1 MGIPTK
7 SKKRLIV
14 SSVYLVMGLFIA
26 FQLARFTFGTADS
39 GDPFPSND
47 CFVDIEGNVMRPG
60 SYRVTPG
67 VTQFEI
73 LKVAGI
79 RPTSDISLFDLTRQ
93 ISGNQQLEVGTM
105 PNPISLKNQPAP
117 VRLEFSMGE
126 LNIVAV
132 DGRSRAVEE
141 GLEIN
146 AGDRILTEEKAQAEF
161 SVNTYSRIDMDD
173 FSELTIDKVNAD
185 EKGKKLV
192 STFQRSGVCWNKIVY
207 TTKAELFKTVTP
219 FVNIT
224 VAGTGADFM
233 VVVKQDEI
241 DIHDMDGLL
250 LVERSSGTEA
260 INMISGQSAVIF
272 SDNRPFQV
280 TQLASEANP
289 TERFSM
295 LTKEKSNF
303 IMRHM
308 PLNFV
313 FCAVPSVYIYFS
325 IQFESGKVHVVH
337 IPGATSVEEFVQG
350 CSTLDQAFLYGGG
363 VFVSTLIEQIMDAR
377 IPKYCI
383 FDKEKIIRVAAA
395 IGGIKVDVDEKAA
408 SVLKVKTGPQNLNG
422 TQLVSFLKPGISG
435 TDDFEARQT
444 RVIKALF
451 EGLSSKNIVLTALL
465 TQQLI
470 TNLETNFTSGEIMDN
485 YSKFVGVK
493 NWTTKEYALPVK
505 RVTQNGRV
513 RIDPVLEDCKTLI
526 ENK

>member
-1 MGIPTK
+1 MEF
-7 SKKRLIV
+7 SKKTKNRLFT
-14 SSVYLVMGLFIA
+14 SFVYCSMGLFIA
-26 FQLARFTFGTADS
+26 WQAARFMAGTPASYGSSSD
-39 GDPFPSND
+39 D
-47 CFVDIEGNVMRPG
+47 CFVDIEGNVLRPG
-60 SYRVTPG
+60 SYRVAQG

-105 PNPISLKNQPAP
+105 PNPISLKNQAGS
-117 VRLEFSMGE
+117 VHLEFSMGE
-126 LNIVAV
+126 LNIVAG
-132 DGRSRAVEE
+132 DGRSRTVEE
-141 GLEIN
+141 GLEIS
-146 AGDRILTEEKAQAEF
+146 AGDRILTEEKAQAEL
-161 SVNTYSRIDMDD
+161 SVNSYSRIDMDD
-173 FSELTIDKVNAD
+173 FSELTFDKINAD

-192 STFQRSGVCWNKIVY
+192 STFQKSGVCWNKIVY
-207 TTKAELFKTVTP
+207 TTKSELFKTVTP
-219 FVNIT
+219 LVTIT

-250 LVERSSGTEA
+250 LVERTTGAEA

-272 SDNRPFQV
+272 RDNRPFQV

-289 TERFSM
+289 TDRFSM

-303 IMRHM
+303 VMRHM

-313 FCAVPSVYIYFS
+313 FYAVPGVYIFIS
-325 IQFESGKVHVVH
+325 IQFESGKVHMVH
-337 IPGATSVEEFVQG
+337 IPGGTSVEEFVQG

-377 IPKYCI
+377 IPRYCV
-383 FDKEKIIRVAAA
+383 FDKEKVVRVAGA

-408 SVLKVKTGPQNLNG
+408 SALKITKGFHTLNSA
-422 TQLVSFLKPGISG
+422 QLVSFLKPGISG
-435 TDDFEARQT
+435 TEDFEARQT
-444 RVIKALF
+444 KVIKALLQ
-451 EGLSSKNIVLTALL
+451 GLQSKNIVLTALL

-470 TNLETNFTSGEIMDN
+470 ANLETNFTSGEIMDH
-485 YSKFVGVK
+485 YSKFIAVK
-493 NWTTKEYALPVK
+493 NWTTKEYDLPVK

-513 RIDPVLEDCKTLI
+513 RIDPVLEECKTLI

>member
-1 MGIPTK
+1 MGIQKRTK
-7 SKKRLIV
+7 KSLITFL
-14 SSVYLVMGLFIA
+14 VYLAMAMFIA
-26 FQLARFTFGTADS
+26 WQLARFTLGTRDFGDLS
-39 GDPFPSND
+39 SSND
-47 CFVDIEGNVMRPG
+47 CFVDIEGNVLRPG
-60 SYRVTPG
+60 SYRVAPG

-93 ISGNQQLEVGTM
+93 ISGNQQLDVGTM
-105 PNPISLKNQPAP
+105 PSPVSMKNQSAT

-126 LNIVAV
+126 LNIVAG
-132 DGRSRAVEE
+132 DGRTRTVEE

-146 AGDRILTEEKAQAEF
+146 ASDRILTEEKAQAEL
-161 SVNTYSRIDMDD
+161 SVNTFSRIDMDE
-173 FSELTIDKVNAD
+173 FSELVLDKLNAD
-185 EKGKKLV
+185 EKGKKLI
-192 STFQRSGVCWNKIVY
+192 STFQKSGVCWNKIVY
-207 TTKAELFKTVTP
+207 TTKSELFKAITP

-250 LVERSSGTEA
+250 LVERTTGAEA

-289 TERFSM
+289 TDRFSI
-295 LTKEKSNF
+295 LTKVKSNF
-303 IMRHM
+303 VMRHM

-313 FCAVPSVYIYFS
+313 FCAVPSVYIFFS
-325 IQFESGKVHVVH
+325 IQFEGGKVHVVH
-337 IPGATSVEEFVQG
+337 IPGGTSVEEFVQG

-377 IPKYCI
+377 IPKYCV
-383 FDKEKIIRVAAA
+383 FDKEKVIRVAGA
-395 IGGIKVDVDEKAA
+395 IGGLKVDVDEKAA
-408 SVLKVKTGPQNLNG
+408 SALKVSKGLQKLNS
-422 TQLVSFLKPGISG
+422 TQLVLFLKPSISG
-435 TDDFEARQT
+435 TEDFEARQT
-444 RVIKALF
+444 KVIKALF
-451 EGLSSKNIVLTALL
+451 EGLQSKNIVLTALL
-465 TQQLI
+465 AQQLI
-470 TNLETNFTSGEIMDN
+470 TNLETNFTAGEIMDH
-485 YSKFVGVK
+485 YSKFVTGK

-505 RVTQNGRV
+505 RVTQNGHV
-513 RIDPVLEDCKTLI
+513 RIDPLLEECKTLL